1 MRRPS
6 SHYITRGRLKFR
18 FVQVMINAVALMAI
32 AGGLAAYFR
41 AYPTAVRYVN
51 KTVTTTIA
59 VVPPE
64 TNPAPGKVG
73 KKERKPSGKKS
84 VAFL

>member
-1 MRRPS
+1 
-6 SHYITRGRLKFR
+6 
-18 FVQVMINAVALMAI
+18 MINAVALMAI

-64 TNPAPGKVG
+64 TNPAPGT
-73 KKERKPSGKKS
+73 SHF
-84 VAFL
+84 FLLFSFGLCFSFFRF